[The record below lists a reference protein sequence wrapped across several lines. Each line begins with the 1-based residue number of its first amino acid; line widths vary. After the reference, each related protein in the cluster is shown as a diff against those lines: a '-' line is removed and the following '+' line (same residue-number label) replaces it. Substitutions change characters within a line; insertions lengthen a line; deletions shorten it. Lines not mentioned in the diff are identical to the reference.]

1 MQPSTTRRMILKR
14 MMMLATGEYFSV
26 LLSFYSSRNVISQPI
41 ILTYS
46 TEEMVFACPQL
57 PIKVY
62 SSMNMMTAVPT
73 CPTGAIIPT
82 HSTGQATIIAWSK
95 APA

>member
-1 MQPSTTRRMILKR
+1 
-14 MMMLATGEYFSV
+14 MLATGEYFSV
-26 LLSFYSSRNVISQPI
+26 LLSFSLSCTISQPII

-46 TEEMVFACPQL
+46 TEEMVFTCPQL

-62 SSMNMMTAVPT
+62 SLMNVMTAVPT
-73 CPTGAIIPT
+73 CPTGAVIPT